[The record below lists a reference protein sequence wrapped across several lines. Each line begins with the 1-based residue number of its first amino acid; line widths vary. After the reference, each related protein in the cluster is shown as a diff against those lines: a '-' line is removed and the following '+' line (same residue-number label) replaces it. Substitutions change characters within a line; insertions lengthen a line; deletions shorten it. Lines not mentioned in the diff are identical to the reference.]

1 VAMRFT
7 NHSEANALIGPGYA
21 YRSGWGV

>member
-1 VAMRFT
+1 MRFT
-7 NHSEANALIGPGYA
+7 NSTAATKMLGPGYA